1 MEYDCGCGQ
10 GAGNNKRSNKMIE
23 KEDIISALKTV
34 YDPEIPVNIWDLGL
48 VYDIAVQPDSVVI
61 TMTFTSP
68 TCPMMEE
75 LLESVRMAAQAVA
88 GDTPVRVELVWDPPW
103 NLSRMSEAARLEMDL
118 TEQGW

>member
-1 MEYDCGCGQ
+1 MTV
-10 GAGNNKRSNKMIE
+10 S
-23 KEDIISALKTV
+23 KEDIVSAIKTV

-48 VYDIAVQPDSVVI
+48 IYGVDINTDEIVI

-75 LLESVRMAAQAVA
+75 LLQQVKDVVAAVA
-88 GDTPVRVELVWDPPW
+88 GGVPVRVELVWNPPW
-103 NLSRMSEAARLEMDL
+103 DLTKMSDEARVQLDL

>member
-1 MEYDCGCGQ
+1 MMVSRD
-10 GAGNNKRSNKMIE
+10 
-23 KEDIISALKTV
+23 DIINAIKTV

-48 VYDIAVQPDSVVI
+48 IYNIEINESEIVI

-75 LLESVRMAAQAVA
+75 LMAQLKDVVQNTV
-88 GDTPVRVELVWDPPW
+88 GDTPVRVELVWNPPW
-103 NLSRMSEAARLEMDL
+103 DLSKMSDVARLELDL

>member
-1 MEYDCGCGQ
+1 MTV
-10 GAGNNKRSNKMIE
+10 S
-23 KEDIISALKTV
+23 KEDIVGAIKTV

-48 VYDIAVQPDSVVI
+48 IYGVDINTDEIVI

-75 LLESVRMAAQAVA
+75 LLQQVKDAVAAVA
-88 GDTPVRVELVWDPPW
+88 GGVPVRVELVWNPPW
-103 NLSRMSEAARLEMDL
+103 DLTKMSDEARVQLDL

>member
-1 MEYDCGCGQ
+1 MTDRQ
-10 GAGNNKRSNKMIE
+10 A
-23 KEDIISALKTV
+23 IIDALKTV

-48 VYDIAVQPDSVVI
+48 VYDISIKDDGVVI

-75 LLESVRMAAQAVA
+75 LLEMVRTSVQAVA
-88 GDTPVRVELVWDPPW
+88 GDVPVRVDLVWDPPW
-103 NLSRMSEAARLEMDL
+103 NLSRMSETARLELDL

>member
-1 MEYDCGCGQ
+1 MTVCRDVIVD
-10 GAGNNKRSNKMIE
+10 AI
-23 KEDIISALKTV
+23 KTV

-48 VYDIAVQPDSVVI
+48 IYNIDIKETEIVI

-75 LLESVRMAAQAVA
+75 LIAQLKESVQAVA
-88 GDTPVRVELVWDPPW
+88 GDVPVRVELVWDPPW
-103 NLSRMSEAARLEMDL
+103 DLSKMSDVARLELDL